1 MEFMN
6 RILTFFL
13 SSFLNMSAVLIG
25 VLVMTYYLPRR
36 SHYWL
41 RVTMSFLVIGIWM
54 FIGKQ
59 LAPMG
64 GTPRPMISILTFM
77 GLFLFVWSSVMLW
90 NIASWSQALFA
101 VTVSYALQNACERLV
116 EIPVLYWDWFP
127 RQAKIILFGVSLFML
142 HRVITRYQK
151 KQMVFDFSNV
161 DNRILLFVSTGVM
174 VGCVVLDMLLKI
186 SMSTATATVQAYICV
201 LMALF
206 SVLVVIL
213 SFCHVRETDSQRLAE
228 ETARLLQAEQ
238 RRYEYDKQIHD
249 AINIKCHDIRH
260 QIAAIR
266 AQATDDVYQA
276 ELKKIGKLVDIYDT
290 APHSQNAA
298 LDVVLAGKMLTC
310 NNMNI
315 NITCMADGR
324 RMEFMEDCDIYALFG
339 NILDNAIEA
348 ASQVTEP
355 EQRLITLTVENRE
368 NFLVVECENYFS
380 GQLVFDDGLPL
391 TTKSDTLN
399 HGFGTHSIRALTEKY
414 GGSVKLSTEGDIF
427 DLSILIPIPA

>member
-1 MEFMN
+1 
-6 RILTFFL
+6 
-13 SSFLNMSAVLIG
+13 
-25 VLVMTYYLPRR
+25 
-36 SHYWL
+36 
-41 RVTMSFLVIGIWM
+41 
-54 FIGKQ
+54 
-59 LAPMG
+59 
-64 GTPRPMISILTFM
+64 
-77 GLFLFVWSSVMLW
+77 
-90 NIASWSQALFA
+90 
-101 VTVSYALQNACERLV
+101 
-116 EIPVLYWDWFP
+116 
-127 RQAKIILFGVSLFML
+127 ML

-206 SVLVVIL
+206 SVLVVLL